1 MQDNHLLT
9 IGEATKLIPHS
20 ESKLRR
26 DIKAQKVSSTKD
38 QDGNTVVDVA
48 ELQRVYGKLTL
59 PEVQETGT
67 ATPKIVSLLE
77 SQLEEARQA
86 LGQATAE
93 KKELLDLLKAEQNRS
108 LALQKPV
115 DEADDPLI
123 QSYQERIQDLQSQL
137 TKTEQRETALIEER
151 TKLIEERKEQPALMP
166 PPEAQNGK
174 TSWWGYFR
182 LRQ

>member
-26 DIKAQKVSSTKD
+26 DIKAQKVSATKD
-38 QDGNTVVDVA
+38 QGGNTVVDVA

-115 DEADDPLI
+115 DETDDPLI

-137 TKTEQRETALIEER
+137 TKAEQRETALIEER
-151 TKLIEERKEQPALMP
+151 KEQPPA
-166 PPEAQNGK
+166 PETK
-174 TSWWGYFR
+174 PSWWDR
-182 LRQ
+182 LTGRKGETQTAQ

>member
-26 DIKAQKVSSTKD
+26 DIKASKVSATKD
-38 QDGNTVVDVA
+38 HDGNTVVDVA

-59 PEVQETGT
+59 PEEQETGT

-77 SQLEEARQA
+77 SQLEETRQA

-93 KKELLDLLKAEQNRS
+93 KKELMDLLKAEKQEKAEIK
-108 LALQKPV
+108 ALMPPP
-115 DEADDPLI
+115 DAENPLI
-123 QSYQERIQDLQSQL
+123 QSYQQRLDDLKAQL
-137 TKTEQRETALIEER
+137 TKAEQRETALIEER
-151 TKLIEERKEQPALMP
+151 KAEQA
-166 PPEAQNGK
+166 ETNGNHNGNGK
-174 TSWWGYFR
+174 PSFWGYFR
-182 LRQ
+182 LKR